1 MSVPDPSVGA
11 SRDRLSVAVH
21 FLPRLVDPASL
32 AGGVVIVI
40 DQLRASSTI
49 CAALAAGAMWV
60 RPALTIEEARE
71 QASQMSRGLPT
82 PPGTARVL
90 LGGERQG
97 LRIEGFDLA
106 NSPSEYTPEKVA
118 SRGIVFTT
126 TNGTVALLHA
136 AKASRIMVGCL
147 ANLEAVVRALASD
160 PRPVHVLCAGT
171 HGLVSLEDVLAAGA
185 FVEALIHEG
194 RSLVE
199 DDSALL
205 AVESWR
211 RARAAGPVGIVG
223 ALRTSLGG
231 RNLTAIGLDAD
242 VLWCS
247 RVSIIDLVPV
257 FDAATGLIKPLPGA

>member
-1 MSVPDPSVGA
+1 MNA
-11 SRDRLSVAVH
+11 SDQTLSGDRVRSTIAVH
-21 FLPRLVDPASL
+21 LLPRLADPDSL

-49 CAALAAGAMWV
+49 AAALAAGAMWV

-71 QASQMSRGLPT
+71 QAALMSRGMPT
-82 PPGTARVL
+82 PGTARVL

-106 NSPSEYTPEKVA
+106 NSPSEYTREKVT

-126 TNGTVALLHA
+126 TNGTAALLHA
-136 AKASRIMVGCL
+136 ARASRIIVGCL
-147 ANLEAVVRALASD
+147 ANLDAVVRAVASD

-171 HGLVSLEDVLAAGA
+171 HGLISLEDVLAAGA
-185 FVEALIHEG
+185 FVESVIHEG
-194 RSLVE
+194 RSVVE
-199 DDSALL
+199 DDSALI

-211 RARAAGPVGIVG
+211 RVRAAGIVG

-242 VLWCS
+242 VQWCAQ
-247 RVSIIDLVPV
+247 VSIIDLVPV
-257 FDAATGLIKPLPGA
+257 FDAATGLIKPLAGA